1 MIFCN
6 QGHAQVIMKFENFPS
21 HTLVA
26 ICKLKYFVF
35 FLGAVLLKAIPK
47 KKLEGISVQQIE

>member
-26 ICKLKYFVF
+26 ICKLKYFD

-47 KKLEGISVQQIE
+47 KKLDGISVQQIK